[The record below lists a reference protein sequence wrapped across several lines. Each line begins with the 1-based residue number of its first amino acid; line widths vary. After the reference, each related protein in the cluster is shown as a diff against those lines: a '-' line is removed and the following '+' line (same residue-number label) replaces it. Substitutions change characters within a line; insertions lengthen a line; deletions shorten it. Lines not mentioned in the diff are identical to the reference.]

1 MGDAPQMAMKN
12 IGKMM
17 KKTIVN
23 MKKIGKRMKKTI
35 VNMKKIGKR
44 MMNCSDGTG
53 YPLLRQNPLF

>member
-1 MGDAPQMAMKN
+1 MAMKN